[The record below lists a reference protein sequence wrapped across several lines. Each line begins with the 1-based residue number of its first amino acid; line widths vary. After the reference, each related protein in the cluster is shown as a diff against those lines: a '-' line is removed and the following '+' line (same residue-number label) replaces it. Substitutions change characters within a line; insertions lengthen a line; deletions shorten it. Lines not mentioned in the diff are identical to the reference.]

1 MAAASNPS
9 ASRHYAVTVQELK
22 TMLTDVGQEHILQF
36 FDSLSAT
43 EQTELKQ
50 DIAKVDWKSLQQVS
64 NTQVMTGCLGHQS
77 VLGSLEPFQGI
88 EKVGEMIPEVK
99 TRYQDAGLRLVHEGK
114 AGVLIFAGGQGT
126 RLRFPHPKG
135 LFDIGMPSHKS
146 IFEYQVERVHK
157 VQLEACRRYCGHLP
171 RVLMLVMTN
180 EESDHEVRQFFEEN
194 GHFGMEPEDVIFFA
208 QGLLPAVTPSGQ
220 AILKTKSS
228 LALSPNGN
236 GGVFSALL
244 KANLLT
250 VL

>member
-1 MAAASNPS
+1 MAAASNLS
-9 ASRHYAVTVQELK
+9 TSRNYTVTVQELK
-22 TMLTDVGQEHILQF
+22 TLLTEVGQEHVLQF
-36 FDSLSAT
+36 FDSLSPQ
-43 EQTELKQ
+43 EQSELKQ
-50 DIAKVDWKSLQQVS
+50 DIAKVDWKSLQQVVCM
-64 NTQVMTGCLGHQS
+64 QIMTGCLGRPS
-77 VLGSLEPFQGI
+77 VLGTLEPFQGI
-88 EKVGEMIPEVK
+88 ENVAEMIPETK

-157 VQLEACRRYCGHLP
+157 VQLEACRRYGGHLP
-171 RVLMLVMTN
+171 RVLLLVMTN
-180 EESDHEVRQFFEEN
+180 EESDREVKQFFEDN
-194 GHFGMEPEDVIFFA
+194 GHFGMEPEDVIFFP
-208 QGLLPAVTPSGQ
+208 QGLLPAVSPSGQ

-244 KANLLT
+244 KADLMT